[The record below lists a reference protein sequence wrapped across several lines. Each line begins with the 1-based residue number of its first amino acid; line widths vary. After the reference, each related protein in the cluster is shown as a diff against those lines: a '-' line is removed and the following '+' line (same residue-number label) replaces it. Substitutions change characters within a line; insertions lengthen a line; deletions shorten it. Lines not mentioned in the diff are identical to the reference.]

1 MFMIWNYIKEL
12 KKRLTYQDPLE
23 VAEKGLIEIKI
34 DLNI

>member
-1 MFMIWNYIKEL
+1 MIWNYIKEL
-12 KKRLTYQDPLE
+12 KKRLTYSQDPLE